1 MCITGRPSVIRRF
14 IHIHEVLYTLGIVYL
29 SRLSATIDLKDLG
42 TAIQVHLGIFR
53 PGVTATAS
61 SKNIAKRH
69 TIFIVILLHWSFDV
83 DPPIKCATLK
93 IVATEDGTLHAHVQ
107 CIANQYSILTLPVHI
122 SLIHIARHIGVGA
135 IPTAKDTADLDGR
148 ACRHIHNRTA
158 CNTLLV
164 TATIGCGNL
173 TAGQV
178 DNGRNIVS
186 HRTYSTRCHIV
197 HQIVTLF
204 PGHAQA
210 APGACTPHLH
220 AFIILHLLRDVDEYI
235 TAMLHDVTVGIT
247 GVALTG
253 TIDFADGIGGFGFQ
267 QIRQKGSEVHES
279 LLHSGLGITRTGCTQ
294 VRGCCA
300 CSTCRIEE
308 IFVFRVSIVVCT
320 KATAKESD
328 GIALRILHIRRH
340 VLWHR
345 ITLHHWAG

>member
-1 MCITGRPSVIRRF
+1 MR
-14 IHIHEVLYTLGIVYL
+14 TLGIVYL

-61 SKNIAKRH
+61 TKDVAKRH
-69 TIFIVILLHWSFDV
+69 TIFIMILVHRRFDV

-93 IVATEDGTLHAHVQ
+93 IVATEDGTLHAHVH
-107 CIANQYSILTLPVHI
+107 CITNQYSILTLPVHI

-148 ACRHIHNRTA
+148 AIWHIHHRTTG
-158 CNTLLV
+158 NTLLIA
-164 TATIGCGNL
+164 ATIGSCNL

-186 HRTYSTRCHIV
+186 HSTYSIRCHIV

-204 PGHAQA
+204 PGHAKA
-210 APGACTPHLH
+210 APSACTPHLH
-220 AFIILHLLRDVDEYI
+220 AFIILHLLRDVDEDI

-253 TIDFADGIGGFGFQ
+253 TIDFLDGIFFLDFQ
-267 QIRQKGSEVHES
+267 
-279 LLHSGLGITRTGCTQ
+279 
-294 VRGCCA
+294 
-300 CSTCRIEE
+300 
-308 IFVFRVSIVVCT
+308 
-320 KATAKESD
+320 
-328 GIALRILHIRRH
+328 
-340 VLWHR
+340 
-345 ITLHHWAG
+345 